1 MSVAESLFN
10 VVADGKHSI
19 TPTDAIRAILGSGMK
34 LNLEECRGHIL
45 ADAVRAN
52 GDRVSTK
59 GERLD
64 EALTKLVGKLIY
76 GERIIERTDWS
87 FPTKTYPLFGTAAGV
102 GTEFWISWTPV
113 KGDASDAAIDALVGS
128 MMYGIAEKNLKESL
142 YAVVLRDSDNS
153 RDVRVG
159 CTTAMPIPPV
169 GATLLKRIHY
179 SAEEAIELM
188 TQGVDKLG
196 FEKVLIDIKSGREFL
211 FSSSGAAEPGKI
223 GKISWEIYNEKAP
236 NVPMEA
242 WSPHPYEADD
252 LYETLT
258 YRFASAGTYRV
269 RMIISYN
276 DKDCTVRDLI
286 LDVE

>member
-19 TPTDAIRAILGSGMK
+19 TPTDTIRAILGSGMK

-52 GDRVSTK
+52 GDHVSTK
-59 GERLD
+59 GKRLD

-128 MMYGIAEKNLKESL
+128 IMYGIAEKNLKESL
-142 YAVVLRDSDNS
+142 YAVVLHDSDNS
-153 RDVRVG
+153 RNVRVG
-159 CTTAMPIPPV
+159 CATAMPMPPV

-196 FEKVLIDIKSGREFL
+196 SKKVLIDIKSGREFL
-211 FSSSGAAEPGKI
+211 FSSSGAGEP

-242 WSPHPYEADD
+242 WSPLAHEADD

-276 DKDCTVRDLI
+276 DKDHAVRDLI
-286 LDVE
+286 IDVE